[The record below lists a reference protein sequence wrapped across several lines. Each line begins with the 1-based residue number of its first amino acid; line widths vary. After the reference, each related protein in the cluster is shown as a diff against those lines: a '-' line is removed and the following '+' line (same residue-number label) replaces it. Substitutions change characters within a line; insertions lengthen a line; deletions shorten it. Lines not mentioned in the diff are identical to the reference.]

1 MNYTDIICH
10 HNNGYFEK
18 ELKNKFGY
26 KVTVY
31 DEFETDKILDML
43 LYIDKLGMTTIE
55 INTNDSKILND
66 LTNIKT
72 KANVN
77 SYHVEQLLKVLE
89 WRYIS
94 HDLWYSKSHDEE
106 QKSRKEALNTI
117 NDTPEEEKVYVKDL
131 IDINKDNN

>member
-1 MNYTDIICH
+1 MNYTGIIVH
-10 HNNGYFEK
+10 HTNGYFEK

-31 DEFETDKILDML
+31 DEFEGGKILDML

-66 LTNIKT
+66 LTNIKK
-72 KANVN
+72 KASVN

-94 HDLWYSKSHDEE
+94 HDLWYSKNHDEE
-106 QKSRKEALNTI
+106 QKLRNQI
-117 NDTPEEEKVYVKDL
+117 KD
-131 IDINKDNN
+131 I